1 MYRNVQMVLVG
12 IIAIVFVLSRL
23 SRRFP
28 DVAWLQVFRFNWPQ
42 LSEEQ
47 KAKHRRRANISGGVE
62 LILLGTILPM
72 GYAAMTVMM
81 FNDFTLIATTLVL
94 AGSALCIG
102 LGVTAIWR
110 NRR

>member
-12 IIAIVFVLSRL
+12 IIAIVFALSKL

-28 DVAWLQVFRFNWPQ
+28 EVAWLQVFRFDPPQ
-42 LSEEQ
+42 LSAEQ
-47 KAKHRRRANISGGVE
+47 KAKHRRRANIGGGVE
-62 LILLGTILPM
+62 LILLGTMLPM

-81 FNDFTLIATTLVL
+81 FNDFTPMATTLVL

-102 LGVTAIWR
+102 FGVSAIWR